1 MPSESSR
8 VECIDSFHA
17 FDDSGHA
24 FDVEECAVVS
34 YSINE
39 SGTCIRSVLKKY
51 LRMAESGNIVN
62 PHLDGTLV
70 DSGTGRRLRMNH
82 GASSTGSFES
92 RP

>member
-1 MPSESSR
+1 VPSESPR

-17 FDDSGHA
+17 FDDSGNV
-24 FDVEECAVVS
+24 FDVEEWALVCD
-34 YSINE
+34 SINE
-39 SGTCIRSVLKKY
+39 SGTSIRSVLKKY
-51 LRMAESGNIVN
+51 LRMAESGNMVN

-82 GASSTGSFES
+82 WGSSAGSVES